1 MLASERRRLILE
13 RVAEHQSIE
22 TQALADELSVSEMTI
37 RRDIKRLEHDGFL
50 RQTYGGATVHI
61 TKSVELGFNSR
72 ALQFS
77 AHKRLISAPAPHI
90 SVPSQTRSLA
100 P

>member
-50 RQTYGGATVHI
+50 RQT
-61 TKSVELGFNSR
+61 
-72 ALQFS
+72 
-77 AHKRLISAPAPHI
+77 
-90 SVPSQTRSLA
+90 
-100 P
+100 